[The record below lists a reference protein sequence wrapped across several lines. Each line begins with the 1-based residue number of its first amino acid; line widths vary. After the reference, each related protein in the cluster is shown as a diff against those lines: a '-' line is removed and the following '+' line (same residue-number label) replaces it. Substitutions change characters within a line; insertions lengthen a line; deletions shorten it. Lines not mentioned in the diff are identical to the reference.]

1 MHVQVKVHKKK
12 LGGILILM
20 NELIKI
26 ESKEI
31 AANEFKEQRILTA
44 WDIAKLHEREVR
56 EVTQN
61 FNYVK
66 EKLILGEDYF
76 LIPRNKISESKI
88 LIQDFIPNN
97 VKEIQIFTESG
108 YLMLVKTFEDDLSWR
123 IQRELVKNYFRKMN
137 NTPKSFKEALF
148 LAYQQA
154 EKIEKLEAEKE
165 KMSSELEY
173 KTEVITGV
181 TDNID
186 VYQKQKILNRVVK
199 HKGSNFSSRWNEL
212 YTVFRETYGID
223 LKARRKGYDLKQI
236 KNGDKCK
243 SVLEYAI
250 KFGHL
255 DKLYSIALKLYET
268 DMDEIIHNIKIG
280 LN

>member
-1 MHVQVKVHKKK
+1 
-12 LGGILILM
+12 M

-31 AANEFKEQRILTA
+31 EVNEFKEQRILTS

-56 EVTQN
+56 EITQN

-137 NTPKSFKEALF
+137 NTPKSFKEALY

-154 EKIEKLEAEKE
+154 ERIEKLEEQAKLNAPKVDFYNDVTGSNTTAEIATVAKVLNFKNVGRNTLFNILRNQGILQRDNMPFQTYVDRGYFRVVE
-165 KMSSELEY
+165 SKWNAPNGDVKVNY
-173 KTEVITGV
+173 KTV
-181 TDNID
+181 
-186 VYQKQKILNRVVK
+186 VYQKGIEYISKVLRDLGYEKIGEILN
-199 HKGSNFSSRWNEL
+199 
-212 YTVFRETYGID
+212 
-223 LKARRKGYDLKQI
+223 
-236 KNGDKCK
+236 
-243 SVLEYAI
+243 
-250 KFGHL
+250 
-255 DKLYSIALKLYET
+255 
-268 DMDEIIHNIKIG
+268 
-280 LN
+280 

>member
-1 MHVQVKVHKKK
+1 MYVQVKVHKKK
-12 LGGILILM
+12 IGGILM

-31 AANEFKEQRILTA
+31 TANEFKEQRILTA

-66 EKLILGEDYF
+66 RKLILGEDYF
-76 LIPRNKISESKI
+76 LIARDKISESKI
-88 LIQDFIPNN
+88 LIQDYIPNN
-97 VKEIQIFTESG
+97 VKEIPIFTESG

-236 KNGDKCK
+236 KSGDKCK
-243 SVLEYAI
+243 SVLDYAV

-255 DKLYSIALKLYET
+255 DNLYNIALKLYET